1 MKKKQR
7 IVYKKIAVVVCAVLV
22 VFLVRA
28 VFGGFGAL
36 ESAKE
41 RQDDQ
46 SEEFSKLDDRIT
58 YLENRIDFLDT
69 QEGLEQE
76 ILETFPVKRAGE
88 KVTILIEQDEEGSGF
103 FPRAEEKKW
112 WEFWKK

>member
-7 IVYKKIAVVVCAVLV
+7 ILYKKIAVVVCGLLV
-22 VFLVRA
+22 VFLGRA
-28 VFGGFGAL
+28 VLGGFGAL
-36 ESAKE
+36 ESAQE

-46 SEEFSKLDDRIT
+46 SEKFSKLDERIV

-103 FPRAEEKKW
+103 FRRPEEKKW